1 MASLYRGAEPPTD
14 RPALLSDMIL
24 DASPKRRRQIQA
36 QQEHEQEAGAR
47 PSRLPARL
55 DGSPSSCSCSCC
67 AWIWRL
73 RFELLSKL
81 MSGNNAGRSVGG
93 AAPLHRLTIRRPSL
107 LRRHHAGPRVLN
119 RSMTRAGATRGRR
132 AACPFSI

>member
-119 RSMTRAGATRGRR
+119 RS
-132 AACPFSI
+132 I